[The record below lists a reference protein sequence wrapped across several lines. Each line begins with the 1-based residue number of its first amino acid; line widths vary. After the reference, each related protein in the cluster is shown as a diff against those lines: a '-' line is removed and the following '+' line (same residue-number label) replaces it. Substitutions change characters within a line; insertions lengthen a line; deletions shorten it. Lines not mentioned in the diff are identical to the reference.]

1 MQATYLNTVCSFS
14 KKTLI
19 CKACPST
26 IMQWCM
32 CSEGLHIGC
41 GRGGGEVASWCGD
54 TAGAG
59 RRSGRIP
66 PQHES
71 ETAGAPLS
79 CRKSTITSRWRRAAA
94 AGDAGRAK
102 TAISTPATSSRETR
116 RPGRR
121 GEIANNCRRPLND
134 SFHLL
139 KR

>member
-1 MQATYLNTVCSFS
+1 MQVTYLNTVCSFS

-19 CKACPST
+19 CKACPSSV
-26 IMQWCM
+26 MQWCM

-41 GRGGGEVASWCGD
+41 GRGSGEVTRRARVGGP
-54 TAGAG
+54 AAF
-59 RRSGRIP
+59 RRSMKVKP
-66 PQHES
+66 P
-71 ETAGAPLS
+71 APLS
-79 CRKSTITSRWRRAAA
+79 CRKSTITSRRQRAA